1 MPSLRQWWLRIHRW
15 VALSVGW
22 VLIMSGL
29 TGAILVLARPMDR
42 WLHDELFIAHVIDA
56 EQAPSTPF
64 ALESVVQRLRAEF
77 GPKTTLTLRPPRQ
90 DDDTLWVLVRGP
102 WSGTVYLNPVTGKE
116 QGRRGENEGFANVLF
131 ELHSSLWLQDTGKAL
146 LACVA
151 LVYVVLLITGLILW
165 WPRRWPP
172 SWRIELSKGTMRAL
186 FDLHRISGAAIGLI
200 IAVSVVTGAYMAW
213 RPIGGVVTALGGVEA
228 TSPPKVV
235 DDTDGEAAP
244 LDQLVSSA
252 RSHFP
257 SAPVGYIQVPAQL
270 DRPVRIRFILPDDP
284 HPNGLTSVWLHPR
297 SGEVLGVHRWS
308 ELDPG
313 ARAVAVIYPL
323 HTGKLGG
330 IALEI
335 VIAMSGLVLAM
346 LGVTGVWLWW
356 RRRSIRRSAFMRVSG
371 SVGTPRRAD

>member
-1 MPSLRQWWLRIHRW
+1 MPTLRQWWLRIHRW

-42 WLHDELFIAHVIDA
+42 WLHGELFIAHAIDA
-56 EQAPSTPF
+56 GHVPSTPL
-64 ALESVVQRLRAEF
+64 ALENVVQRLRAEF
-77 GPKTTLTLRPPRQ
+77 GPKTTLALRPPRQ
-90 DDDTLWVLVRGP
+90 NEDTLWVLVRGP

-131 ELHSSLWLQDTGKAL
+131 ELHSSLWLQDTGKAI

-186 FDLHRISGAAIGLI
+186 FDLHRIGGAAVGLI

-213 RPIGGVVTALGGVEA
+213 RPIGGVVTALSGMEA
-228 TSPPKVV
+228 ISPPKVV
-235 DDTDGEAAP
+235 DSTDGEAAP
-244 LDQLVSSA
+244 LDQLVSNA
-252 RSHFP
+252 RSRFP
-257 SAPVGYIQVPAQL
+257 SASIGYIQVAAQQ

-284 HPNGLTSVWLHPR
+284 HPNGLSSVWLHPR
-297 SGEVLGVHRWS
+297 SGEVLGVHRWN

-335 VIAMSGLVLAM
+335 VIAMSGLVLTM
-346 LGVTGVWLWW
+346 LGVTGVWLWLRRRAA
-356 RRRSIRRSAFMRVSG
+356 RRRSPS
-371 SVGTPRRAD
+371 RAA